1 MTVRTLSLP
10 CPVCKKE
17 VLMTK
22 DFPHRPFCS
31 ARCKSI
37 DFGDW
42 ALENHKISGEPLEDV
57 MNNSDEKEN
66 GAL

>member
-1 MTVRTLSLP
+1 MTIKTLSLP

-22 DFPHRPFCS
+22 EFPFRPFCS
-31 ARCKSI
+31 SRCKSI

-42 ALENHKISGEPLEDV
+42 VFENNKIEGDTASSEEGILPEDF
-57 MNNSDEKEN
+57 SED
-66 GAL
+66 

>member
-1 MTVRTLSLP
+1 MTIKTLSVP

-22 DFPHRPFCS
+22 DFPQRPFCS

-42 ALENHKISGEPLEDV
+42 AMERHKIEGEALEDL
-57 MNNSDEKEN
+57 SQTTSEEDYPD
-66 GAL
+66 